1 MRSSTTIAA
10 LFFPQSNRGGG
21 VSKMEH
27 ICRGSEE
34 GQNTQINSIMS
45 VSIDSLQCVTDPNSF
60 VPVLCPSFVD
70 VSQQRRVA
78 SQCVTQCPA
87 IQHSILWQC
96 VPVPDKV
103 VAYTTIAKRPWCMA
117 TTMTTIATRKK
128 LVPVI
133 GLDSTEIWHGELPQ
147 ATAVCRHGH
156 WSNIPTNEYRKTE

>member
-1 MRSSTTIAA
+1 MRSSTTICCSI
-10 LFFPQSNRGGG
+10 FSSIQQGRQGIQ
-21 VSKMEH
+21 MEH
-27 ICRGSEE
+27 IWRRSEE
-34 GQNTQINSIMS
+34 GQNTQINSITS

-60 VPVLCPSFVD
+60 VPVLCPSLVD

-78 SQCVTQCPA
+78 SKCVTQCPT
-87 IQHSILWQC
+87 IQHSKLCQC

-103 VAYTTIAKRPWCMA
+103 VAYPTTAKRFRCMA

-156 WSNIPTNEYRKTE
+156 WSNTPTNEYRKTE